1 MGTFGTYTGKMLISE
16 DKREEF
22 TADIL
27 KILNYGGMMQFDR
40 TVICG
45 HEITL
50 LKPVEAGPDGRAVF
64 CYNYFEDHIWE
75 EACYHTDSG
84 GFFSGKLGGREFCD
98 VVTAVHFLY
107 ELYDSGAGFTQ
118 IDGEV
123 IGTELY
129 TGWINHVLG
138 KTFSMKKRFRLWE
151 HFEHY
156 FLERSNP
163 GYQTAED
170 YPLMETIPFHMY
182 RAMGGIEF
190 SDICY
195 VMEGTDSLQEK
206 DLGEGSYSQ
215 TVCRCK
221 KLLERYLT
229 ENKNDENKRTEKIWE
244 LVKLSRH
251 RRKKIQENGLSEIAQ
266 MSLELPARVL
276 VYLTAEIRKYDFWTV
291 WKELY
296 KDIYRDEMMRQ
307 YVSDELARM
316 REQEREKPVPPVI
329 TAEFFA
335 YDDPLLFWDTPKELE
350 GQPDYRFSDDDRAFW
365 WDENGEVVLS
375 AEMDLWLKNLAVQY
389 QKQLDMIPE
398 ENQVN
403 FKEEMVLLLEET
415 EKFYRRIYAFA
426 DMFYEFL
433 QNDTD
438 RRYAAA
444 VRQLKILVEENKAA
458 GRIIEKVKPWWEITS
473 RNVTHN
479 KGRLTVKRYLSVMA
493 NRKLRKKY
501 FGF

>member
-1 MGTFGTYTGKMLISE
+1 MGTFGTYTGKMLIPE

-22 TADIL
+22 TTDIL
-27 KILNYGGMMQFDR
+27 KILNYGGMMQFEKA
-40 TVICG
+40 VICG
-45 HEITL
+45 HEIIL
-50 LKPVEAGPDGRAVF
+50 LKPVEANQDSKAVF
-64 CYNYFEDHIWE
+64 CYNYFEDNIWE
-75 EACYHTDSG
+75 DACYNADSG

-107 ELYDSGAGFTQ
+107 ELYDSGAGFSQ

-123 IGTELY
+123 IGAEIY

-138 KTFSMKKRFRLWE
+138 KAFSMKKRFRLWE

-182 RAMGGIEF
+182 RAMGGTEF

-206 DLGEGSYSQ
+206 ELEEGSYPK
-215 TVCRCK
+215 TVYRCK
-221 KLLERYLT
+221 KLLEQYLT
-229 ENKNDENKRTEKIWE
+229 EDRNNENKRTEKIWE
-244 LVKLSRH
+244 LVKLNRCSRE
-251 RRKKIQENGLSEIAQ
+251 KIQEDGLFEIAQ

-296 KDIYRDEMMRQ
+296 TDIYRDEIMRQ
-307 YVSDELARM
+307 YVSSELAEM
-316 REQEREKPVPPVI
+316 RKREIEKPVPPVT

-350 GQPDYRFSDDDRAFW
+350 GQPDYRFSDDDRALW
-365 WDENGEVVLS
+365 WDETGEVNLS
-375 AEMDLWLKNLAVQY
+375 AGMDTWLKNLAGQY
-389 QKQLDMIPE
+389 HQLLEMIPKE
-398 ENQVN
+398 KQGG
-403 FKEEMVLLLEET
+403 FQEEMLLLLEEAD
-415 EKFYRRIYAFA
+415 KYYKRIYAFT

-433 QNDTD
+433 QNGTD

-444 VRQLKILVEENKAA
+444 VRLFKNLVEENKAS
-458 GRIIEKVKPWWEITS
+458 GSIIEKMKPWWEITS

-479 KGRLTVKRYLSVMA
+479 QGRMAVKRYLSVMA